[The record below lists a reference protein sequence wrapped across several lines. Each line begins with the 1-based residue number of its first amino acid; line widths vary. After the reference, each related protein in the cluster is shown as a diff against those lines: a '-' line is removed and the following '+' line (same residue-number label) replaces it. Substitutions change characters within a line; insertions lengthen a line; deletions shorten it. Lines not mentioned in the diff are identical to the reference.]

1 MAHLINMAK
10 EETKRGDYK
19 VKEDDVIKMIVF
31 LKAEKI
37 KELENAK

>member
-1 MAHLINMAK
+1 MVSVSNMVK

>member
-1 MAHLINMAK
+1 MGYLINMAK

-37 KELENAK
+37 KDIKPEK